1 MKKDPFRMFKVN
13 TPEQRM
19 VYLAGWFRGFAKRYG
34 IEKAKAKLDLH
45 PEKEQIREMMRK
57 IR

>member
-1 MKKDPFRMFKVN
+1 MKDPFRRHKVN

-19 VYLAGWFRGFAKRYG
+19 IYLAGWFRGIANRYG
-34 IEKAKAKLDLH
+34 IPIAKEKLEAH
-45 PEKEQIREMMRK
+45 PEKEEIRKMMRK

>member
-1 MKKDPFRMFKVN
+1 MKDPWRKFKVN

-19 VYLAGWFRGFAKRYG
+19 IYLAGWFRGIANRYG
-34 IEKAKAKLDLH
+34 IPKAKEKLEEH
-45 PEKEQIREMMRK
+45 PEKEKIREMMRK

>member
-1 MKKDPFRMFKVN
+1 MKDPFRRHKVN

-19 VYLAGWFRGFAKRYG
+19 IYLAGWFRGYANRWG
-34 IEKAKAKLDLH
+34 IPKAKEKLEEH
-45 PEKEQIREMMRK
+45 PDKDAIRNMMRK

>member
-1 MKKDPFRMFKVN
+1 MRDPWKRHKIN

-19 VYLAGWFRGFAKRYG
+19 IYLAGWFRAIAKRYG
-34 IEKAKAKLDLH
+34 IPIAKEKLEAH
-45 PEKEQIREMMRK
+45 PEKEKIREMMRK